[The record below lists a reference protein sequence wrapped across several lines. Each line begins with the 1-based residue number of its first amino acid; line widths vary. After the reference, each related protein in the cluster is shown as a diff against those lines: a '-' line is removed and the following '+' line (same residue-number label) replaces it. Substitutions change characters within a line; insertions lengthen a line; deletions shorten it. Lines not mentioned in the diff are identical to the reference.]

1 VDRCEKMIKR
11 NLNGGNVPSSTK
23 AEETDYIIN
32 GKNVMKL
39 PASGACSFA
48 FQLLD
53 MLFSKEELG
62 KSLVYQARKSDKPAL
77 DETRIEKLMF
87 LVNKRYGDK
96 DD

>member
-1 VDRCEKMIKR
+1 MEAMFPPV
-11 NLNGGNVPSSTK
+11 L
-23 AEETDYIIN
+23 TDYVIN